1 MIVSQHTVR
10 DDLIGRR
17 YLVEDMYAHRRI
29 FENEKDFER
38 ALDVIANTRAIISEL
53 SIWHGPSCG
62 DEYENCPL
70 SPYGN
75 KALGEI
81 SGRIWRKVWEG
92 LDDEQPV

>member
-1 MIVSQHTVR
+1 MVSAHEVK
-10 DDLIGRR
+10 DDLISRQ
-17 YLVEDMYAHRRI
+17 YLVSDMYAHRCI

-38 ALDVIANTRAIISEL
+38 ALDVIANTKAIVSEL

-75 KALGEI
+75 KALDEI
-81 SGRIWRKVWEG
+81 TGRIWRRDWEE
-92 LDDEQPV
+92 LDDEQSVS